1 MSETEVTPTK
11 KRLATIW
18 LDGCSGCHM
27 SFLDMDER
35 LLDLTSQMDLVYSPL
50 VDRKDFPEHVD
61 VTLVEGSVSSE
72 EDLHKIKLVRE
83 HTRLLVSL
91 GDCAVTGNVPS
102 MRNPIGTGPVLHRA
116 YLEKNLFNPVVP
128 DQVIP
133 RLLEV
138 VRPVHAVVKVDLYVP
153 GCPPSA
159 DTIYY
164 FLSEVLAGR
173 TPDLS
178 TLTRFG
184 K

>member
-1 MSETEVTPTK
+1 MTKTKVDTAK

-27 SFLDMDER
+27 SLIDIDER
-35 LLDLTSQMDLVYSPL
+35 LLALTSQMELVYSPL
-50 VDRKDFPEHVD
+50 VDRKDFPERVD

-72 EDLHKIKLVRE
+72 EDLHKIKLVRAR
-83 HTRLLVSL
+83 TNILVSL

-102 MRNPIGTGPVLHRA
+102 LRNPIGVDRVMQRA
-116 YLEKNLFNPVVP
+116 YLESNLVHPGVP
-128 DQVIP
+128 NQIVP
-133 RLLEV
+133 KLLPFV
-138 VRPVHAVVKVDLYVP
+138 CPVHTVVKVDLYVP

-164 FLSEVLAGR
+164 VLSEVLAGR
-173 TPDLS
+173 TPDLNKR
-178 TLTRFG
+178 TRFG

>member
-1 MSETEVTPTK
+1 MTETIPNTK

-27 SFLDMDER
+27 SFLDLDER
-35 LLDLTSQMDLVYSPL
+35 LLELTSQMELVYSPL
-50 VDRKDFPEHVD
+50 VDRKDFPDHVD

-83 HTRLLVSL
+83 HTGLLVSL

-102 MRNPIGTGPVLHRA
+102 LRNPIGPEAVIQRV
-116 YLEKNLFNPVVP
+116 YLENNLLNPQVP
-128 DQVIP
+128 NQVIP
-133 RLLEV
+133 KLLPL

-159 DTIYY
+159 DVIYY
-164 FLSEVLAGR
+164 VLSEVLAGR
-173 TPDLS
+173 MPDLS
-178 TLTRFG
+178 GLTRFG